1 MSIITVDVKDLS
13 IIVRGRTAP
22 RAGALGYKGL
32 GFKYDRDRNRWRGRL
47 TLFNLR
53 ILSKWPEV
61 MLSNEARQAIEE
73 FEQAQAKR
81 EAHMAIA

>member
-1 MSIITVDVKDLS
+1 MSITVDVKDLS
-13 IIVRGRTAP
+13 IIVKGRTAP

-61 MLSNEARQAIEE
+61 ILSNEARQAIEE

-81 EAHMAIA
+81 EAQMARA

>member
-13 IIVRGRTAP
+13 IIVKGRTSP
-22 RAGALGYKGL
+22 RAKVLGYGGL
-32 GFKYDRDRNRWRGRL
+32 GFKWDRDRNRWRGRL

-61 MLSNEARQAIEE
+61 MLSNEARQAIEK

-81 EAHMAIA
+81 GAHMAIA

>member
-13 IIVRGRTAP
+13 IIVKGRTAP

-61 MLSNEARQAIEE
+61 MLSNEACQAIEE
-73 FEQAQAKR
+73 FE
-81 EAHMAIA
+81 AHMAIA

>member
-13 IIVRGRTAP
+13 IIVKGRTGP
-22 RAGALGYKGL
+22 RAKVLGYGGL
-32 GFKYDRDRNRWRGRL
+32 GFKWDRDRNRWRGRL